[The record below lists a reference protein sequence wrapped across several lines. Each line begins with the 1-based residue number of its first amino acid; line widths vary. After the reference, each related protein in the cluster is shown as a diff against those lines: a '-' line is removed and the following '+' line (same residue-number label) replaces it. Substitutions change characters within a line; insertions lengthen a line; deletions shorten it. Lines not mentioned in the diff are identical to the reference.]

1 MIVLINNVLILGNR
15 LWVVDIYRHIQLYR
29 GIILVSVT
37 GIEDV
42 NRPKV
47 YPNQGSQTRIMTFHK
62 HT

>member
-1 MIVLINNVLILGNR
+1 MGCGYLSPHSVN
-15 LWVVDIYRHIQLYR
+15 R
-29 GIILVSVT
+29 GIILMPVT